1 VRALA
6 ALDAYDVL
14 IEYLNA
20 PREVADP
27 VERVGEDAVINAVA
41 YALAGLHEERILELL
56 LKLAETRFLVEA
68 LADDECRP
76 AAEAALRKFGTT
88 VREAL
93 LVAATA
99 CSPPVERESDSS
111 LRRRRSALALLI
123 EIGIRPETWPLL
135 RRLMQDKDSKIA
147 VLACKIC
154 LMSAIE
160 SEKGTAIQ
168 RLIRLLPNMDFVLT
182 DEIEQ
187 CLALVM

>member
-27 VERVGEDAVINAVA
+27 VERVGEDAVITQWPTLWRSARGA
-41 YALAGLHEERILELL
+41 YIGAALE
-56 LKLAETRFLVEA
+56 LAETRILLGVILALGGFGRIKTIPFLVEA

-154 LMSAIE
+154 LMS
-160 SEKGTAIQ
+160 
-168 RLIRLLPNMDFVLT
+168 P
-182 DEIEQ
+182 
-187 CLALVM
+187 